1 MSIELLLKDFGRLEA
16 LAKKADE
23 SLHIGKTAIQKDYA
37 VAKMLDEN
45 IGAVTDI
52 SHDLGLYSATEEKVI
67 VKFEVDGREKSCEFF
82 VDVKNFHIYK
92 EFDYLIEGH
101 LSEDENDYV
110 FSVYV
115 PEKAENGG
123 NL

>member
-1 MSIELLLKDFGRLEA
+1 MSIELLLKDFDRLEA

-45 IGAVTDI
+45 IGAATDI

-67 VKFEVDGREKSCEFF
+67 VKFEVGGREKSCEFF
-82 VDVKNFHIYK
+82 VNVKNFHIYK

-101 LSEDENDYV
+101 LSEDENNYV

-115 PEKAENGG
+115 PEKVENGE

>member
-1 MSIELLLKDFGRLEA
+1 MSIELLLKDFDRLEA
-16 LAKKADE
+16 LAKEDDKH
-23 SLHIGKTAIQKDYA
+23 LHIGKTAIQKDYA

-45 IGAVTDI
+45 IGCVTDI
-52 SHDLGLYSATEEKVI
+52 SHDLGLYSATEEKVT
-67 VKFEVDGREKSCEFF
+67 VKFEIDGRQKSCEFF

-92 EFDYLIEGH
+92 EFDYLIKGH
-101 LSEDENDYV
+101 LSEDDNDYI

-115 PEKAENGG
+115 PEKAESGE

>member
-1 MSIELLLKDFGRLEA
+1 MSIELLLKDFDRLEA

-45 IGAVTDI
+45 VGAVTDI
-52 SHDLGLYSATEEKVI
+52 SHDLGSYSATEEKVI
-67 VKFEVDGREKSCEFF
+67 VKFEVDGREKSCELF

>member
-115 PEKAENGG
+115 PEKVENGG

>member
-1 MSIELLLKDFGRLEA
+1 MSIELLLKDFDRLEA

-52 SHDLGLYSATEEKVI
+52 SHDLGLYSATEEKVV
-67 VKFEVDGREKSCEFF
+67 VKFEVDGREKSCELF
-82 VDVKNFHIYK
+82 VDAKNFHIYN

-101 LSEDENDYV
+101 LSEDENDYI

-115 PEKAENGG
+115 PEKIENGG

>member
-52 SHDLGLYSATEEKVI
+52 SHDIGLYSATEEKVI

>member
-1 MSIELLLKDFGRLEA
+1 MSIELLLKDFDRLEA

-23 SLHIGKTAIQKDYA
+23 SLHIGKTAIQKDY
-37 VAKMLDEN
+37 AKMLDEN

-52 SHDLGLYSATEEKVI
+52 SHDLGLYSATEEKVV
-67 VKFEVDGREKSCEFF
+67 VKFEVDGREESCELF
-82 VDVKNFHIYK
+82 VDAKNFHIYN

-101 LSEDENDYV
+101 LSEDESDYI

-115 PEKAENGG
+115 PEKIENGG

>member
-67 VKFEVDGREKSCEFF
+67 VKFKVDGREKSCEFF

>member
-1 MSIELLLKDFGRLEA
+1 MSIELLLKDFDRLEA

-67 VKFEVDGREKSCEFF
+67 VKFEVDGREKSCELF

-101 LSEDENDYV
+101 LSEEENDYV

-115 PEKAENGG
+115 PEKAGNGG

>member
-1 MSIELLLKDFGRLEA
+1 MSIELLLKDFDRLEA

-23 SLHIGKTAIQKDYA
+23 RLHVGKTAIQKDYA

-67 VKFEVDGREKSCEFF
+67 VKFEVDGKEKSCELF
-82 VDVKNFHIYK
+82 VDVKNFRIYK

-101 LSEDENDYV
+101 LSEDENDYI

>member
-1 MSIELLLKDFGRLEA
+1 MSIKLLLKDFGRLEA

>member
-1 MSIELLLKDFGRLEA
+1 MSIELLLKDFGRLET

>member
-1 MSIELLLKDFGRLEA
+1 MSIELLLKDFDRLEA
-16 LAKKADE
+16 LAKEADKH
-23 SLHIGKTAIQKDYA
+23 LHIGKTAIQKDYT

-67 VKFEVDGREKSCEFF
+67 IKFEVGGREKLCEFF

-92 EFDYLIEGH
+92 EFDYLIKGH
-101 LSEDENDYV
+101 LSEDENDYI

-115 PEKAENGG
+115 PEKAESGE

>member
-1 MSIELLLKDFGRLEA
+1 MSIELLLKDFDRLEA
-16 LAKKADE
+16 LAKEDDKH
-23 SLHIGKTAIQKDYA
+23 LHIGKTAIQKDYA

-45 IGAVTDI
+45 IGCVTDI
-52 SHDLGLYSATEEKVI
+52 SHDLGLYSATEEKVT
-67 VKFEVDGREKSCEFF
+67 VKFEIDGRQKSCEFF

-92 EFDYLIEGH
+92 ECDYLIKGH
-101 LSEDENDYV
+101 LSEDENDYI

-115 PEKAENGG
+115 PEKAESGE

>member
-1 MSIELLLKDFGRLEA
+1 MSIELLLKDFDRLEA

-67 VKFEVDGREKSCEFF
+67 VKFEVDGREKSCELF
-82 VDVKNFHIYK
+82 VDVKNFNIYK

-101 LSEDENDYV
+101 LSEKENDYV

>member
-1 MSIELLLKDFGRLEA
+1 MSIELLLKDFDRLEA

-45 IGAVTDI
+45 VGAVTDI

-67 VKFEVDGREKSCEFF
+67 VKFEVDGREKSCELF

-92 EFDYLIEGH
+92 EFDYLIEGR

>member
-1 MSIELLLKDFGRLEA
+1 MSIELLLKGFGRLEA

>member
-82 VDVKNFHIYK
+82 CRCEK
-92 EFDYLIEGH
+92 
-101 LSEDENDYV
+101 
-110 FSVYV
+110 FSYI
-115 PEKAENGG
+115 
-123 NL
+123 

>member
-1 MSIELLLKDFGRLEA
+1 MSIELLLKDFDRLEA

-52 SHDLGLYSATEEKVI
+52 SHDLGLYSATEEKVV
-67 VKFEVDGREKSCEFF
+67 VKFSYVSLYSDFF
-82 VDVKNFHIYK
+82 CSFFKF
-92 EFDYLIEGH
+92 FRQM
-101 LSEDENDYV
+101 
-110 FSVYV
+110 
-115 PEKAENGG
+115 
-123 NL
+123 